1 MPFAVLD
8 CSESAKE
15 ICKTIGAE
23 EGMFLLSGGE
33 DEKPKVCSFKI
44 SLGSEL
50 WV

>member
-23 EGMFLLSGGE
+23 EGMFLLSGEE
-33 DEKPKVCSFKI
+33 DEKPKKNL
-44 SLGSEL
+44 SLDL
-50 WV
+50 CQLRI